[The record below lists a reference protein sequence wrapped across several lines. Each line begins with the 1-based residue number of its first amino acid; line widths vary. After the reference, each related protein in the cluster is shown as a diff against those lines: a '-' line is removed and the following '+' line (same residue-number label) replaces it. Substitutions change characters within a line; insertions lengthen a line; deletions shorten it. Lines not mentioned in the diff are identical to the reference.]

1 VDQPTNPSP
10 PFHNTQR
17 VGFLFKKYAFFQ
29 KQIDFWFQ
37 KSKLVSIYDCCSAS
51 FPGTKT
57 NLRESQLLAGISMN
71 LLVIPGNP
79 SEMKILYQEKVFVAG
94 RMSGNERLP

>member
-1 VDQPTNPSP
+1 
-10 PFHNTQR
+10 
-17 VGFLFKKYAFFQ
+17 
-29 KQIDFWFQ
+29 
-37 KSKLVSIYDCCSAS
+37 
-51 FPGTKT
+51 
-57 NLRESQLLAGISMN
+57 LAGISMN